1 MEELNE
7 MGDADPSLSGA
18 DVLMVAV
25 IVTNYSPPYTFS
37 CTKTGG
43 KTI

>member
-7 MGDADPSLSGA
+7 MGDADPSLSGG

-25 IVTNYSPPYTFS
+25 IVTITLSHTLSHAQRLVEN
-37 CTKTGG
+37 
-43 KTI
+43 